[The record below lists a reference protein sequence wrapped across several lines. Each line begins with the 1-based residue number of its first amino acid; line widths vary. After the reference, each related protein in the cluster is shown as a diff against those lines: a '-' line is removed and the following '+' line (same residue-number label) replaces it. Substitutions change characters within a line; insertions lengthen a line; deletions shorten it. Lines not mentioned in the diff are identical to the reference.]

1 MASQEELRL
10 VAEVVACR
18 VGALEAFIAEYRTFV
33 YAILTR
39 HLNLAPTDA
48 DEVFQRFLIH
58 VWEDDH
64 RRLRRWS
71 GRGTLAAYIGTMV
84 RNLSHDYRREGCRE
98 SAIESAEPVSQGAGL
113 EEAER
118 VKLLQSALS
127 KLSARDRE
135 LIRHRYDMGQ
145 SYKEIAARLGLT
157 VSNVGVALHRAERR
171 LKKLLASGL

>member
-10 VAEVVACR
+10 VAEVVAGR

-39 HLNLAPTDA
+39 HLNFTPADA

-58 VWEDDH
+58 VWEDNH

-84 RNLSHDYRREGCRE
+84 RNLSHDYRRESKRE
-98 SAIESAEPVSQGAGL
+98 SAIEYAEPIFQGAGL
-113 EEAER
+113 AEDER
-118 VKLLQSALS
+118 VKSIQSALS

-135 LIRHRYDMGQ
+135 LIHHRYDLGQ
-145 SYKEIAARLGLT
+145 SYKEIAACLGLT

-171 LKKLLASGL
+171 LKKLLAGGL